1 MGEYDN
7 YTDNENEDDAGDGSQ
22 LVKDLRKQLN
32 AAQKEL
38 KQFRTEKRSTT
49 VSDVLSKRGIN
60 PKVAALIPADVEP
73 TQEAVTAWLDEFG
86 DVFGVAQGEKAP
98 DGKAP
103 AQTTEEA
110 PSGVDADVASQW
122 QQIQDSEHAGV
133 KNAAVGTEEIVQK
146 LESAQGG
153 GFDAIVELL
162 KGVTMRGGSD

>member
-7 YTDNENEDDAGDGSQ
+7 YTDTEQDIDETGDGSQ

-38 KQFRTEKRSTT
+38 KQFRTEKRTST

-86 DVFGVAQGEKAP
+86 DVFGVVQGEKPSEVQSQDA
-98 DGKAP
+98 
-103 AQTTEEA
+103 EA
-110 PSGVDADVASQW
+110 PSGVDPDTASQW
-122 QQIQDSEHAGV
+122 QQIQDTEHAGV
-133 KNAAVGTEEIVQK
+133 ANAAVGTEDIVQK
-146 LESAQGG
+146 LEAAQGQ

-162 KGVTMRGGSD
+162 KGVTMRGESG